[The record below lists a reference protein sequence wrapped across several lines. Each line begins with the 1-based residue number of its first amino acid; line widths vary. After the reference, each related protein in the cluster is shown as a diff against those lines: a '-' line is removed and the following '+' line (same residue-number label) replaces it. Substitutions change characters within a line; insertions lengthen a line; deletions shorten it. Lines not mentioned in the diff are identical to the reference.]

1 MAQLPTGTLTF
12 LFSDIEGSTRLL
24 NKLGSQFG
32 PTLERHQS
40 LVRDA
45 VARNQGI
52 EIHTEGDS
60 FFCVFHTAAD
70 ALAAAVEIQRSMAA
84 EEWIDD
90 NEVRVRIGVLT
101 GVAILGGDDYVGL
114 DVHRAARISE
124 TGHGGQILVSAS
136 TRVLGEA
143 GLPTGVTMLD
153 LGEFHLRDLDEP
165 EHLFQLVI
173 QDLNSTFPP
182 LRKLDLGPS
191 NLPVAPSSFVG
202 RSRERQAVEKLLGES
217 RLVTITGMAGAGKSR
232 LALEVAA
239 GSREAHRD
247 GIWLVGLAP
256 VKTDDLVAQAVA
268 HTIGLKES
276 ASRSAVD
283 VLIEYLGDGSCL
295 IVLDNCEYVIDGVGN
310 LVSLLGAAARNLR
323 ILVTSRQVLGIAG
336 EARYPCPPLETP
348 DESTHSL
355 SGVLDFDSVV
365 LFDTRAK
372 EVDPGFGIDDENAGV
387 IAAICRRLD
396 GMPLAIE
403 LAAAMVRILT
413 PQEILDRLDQR
424 FDLLTGGPRT
434 APSHQQTLR
443 AALDSTYGLLDDHQ
457 QEFAARIGVF
467 VGSFDAAAAEAVASG
482 GEIPQSAVIG
492 GLSALVDRSLITSHQ
507 AGSELRLTVLESVRQ
522 YLLAEL
528 ESRGQLEERRI
539 AHAKYFEDLTKAAS
553 AGLRGS
559 DQDTW
564 DARVNA
570 DIGNIRSAITFTAST
585 GDDAAL
591 RLANGT
597 FLFWLTRGDWSD
609 GLHWTRVA
617 LDHTSTDDSALRAR
631 MLASAGFFASD
642 LGEAERGIAELE
654 EGLAM
659 ARRVDDLRAQGYCAS
674 FLGAEL
680 SRRDMD
686 LDRGLALL
694 IEAQGIYSQLN
705 EPYGEA
711 WVNRYLGLSHQERGD
726 LDEAIRLQTL
736 SLETFREAGDVWN
749 VRRSQAL
756 LAEAMH
762 TIGELS
768 DSRDLYE
775 QSLRGP
781 SDVRFKV
788 VIAHALKGLGKVS
801 LAEGRLDEASG
812 HLLEALSELHEIGD
826 IVGVAETNGHMA
838 MVELGRG
845 NWATAEKS
853 LVESLCTLREM
864 NDQGGVAWSLERL
877 AAVAAARG
885 SFETAAQLLGA
896 GAGIRERT
904 GSRRPGVDQPDF
916 DRLVATTEEQMGD
929 QAAAAAAKAGAQLEF
944 EEAVTLGTGL
954 RES

>member
-24 NKLGSQFG
+24 NELGSQFG

-45 VARNQGI
+45 VGRHNGI

-217 RLVTITGMAGAGKSR
+217 PLVTITGMAGAGKSR

-268 HTIGLKES
+268 HAIGLNES
-276 ASRSAVD
+276 ASRSAVE

-295 IVLDNCEYVIDGVGN
+295 IVLDNCEHVIDGVAN

-348 DESTHSL
+348 DESTDSL
-355 SGVLDFDSVV
+355 SGVLDFDSVA

-372 EVDPGFGIDDENAGV
+372 EVDPGFAIDDENAGV
-387 IAAICRRLD
+387 VATICRRLD

-482 GEIPQSAVIG
+482 GEIPRSAIIG
-492 GLSALVDRSLITSHQ
+492 GLSALVDRSLITSQQ

-539 AHAKYFEDLTKAAS
+539 AHARYFEDLTKAAS
-553 AGLRGS
+553 AGLRGP

-570 DIGNIRSAITFTAST
+570 DIGNIRSAITFAAST
-585 GDDAAL
+585 EDDAAL
-591 RLANGT
+591 RIANGT

-617 LDHTSTDDSALRAR
+617 LDHTSTDDSAMRAR
-631 MLASAGFFASD
+631 MLASAGFFASY

-659 ARRVDDLRAQGYCAS
+659 ARRVGDLRAQGYCAS

-694 IEAQGIYSQLN
+694 MEAHGIYSQLE

-711 WVNRYLGLSHQERGD
+711 WVIRYLGLSHQERGD

-736 SLETFREAGDVWN
+736 SLETFRQAGDVWN
-749 VRRSQAL
+749 IRRSQAL
-756 LAEAMH
+756 LAESMH

-801 LAEGRLDEASG
+801 LAEGQLDEASG

-826 IVGVAETNGHMA
+826 IIGAAEADGHLA

-845 NWATAEKS
+845 NWATAENS
-853 LVESLCTLREM
+853 LVETLCTLHEM

-885 SFETAAQLLGA
+885 SFERAARLLGA

-916 DRLVATTEEQMGD
+916 DRLVAATEEQLGH
-929 QAAAAAAKAGAQLEF
+929 QAAAAAAKAGAELEF
-944 EEAVTLGTGL
+944 EEAVTLGTEI
-954 RES
+954 REG